1 MDQLIHE
8 KETEVTQVRDMVI
21 QRVDRV
27 ELLLKQMAKLLA
39 SNTNYATL
47 ISGPQYHQTKI
58 KFIQLSRVEAGETPY
73 CHCFRRQHYQE
84 LDCGTRCGAG
94 LMRTS

>member
-47 ISGPQYHQTKI
+47 ISGPQYHQTTLEI
-58 KFIQLSRVEAGETPY
+58 VHHRENL
-73 CHCFRRQHYQE
+73 
-84 LDCGTRCGAG
+84 LDDVLCANLIHR
-94 LMRTS
+94 